1 MMSSLVL
8 YYFPTKI
15 AKSRVCY
22 IVGEGRGGE
31 TMWLDKKGNFLCLLH
46 YYRETL
52 KHEICVCLR
61 KLHEIKI
68 SDKHT
73 LATLQCVVICT

>member
-1 MMSSLVL
+1 M
-8 YYFPTKI
+8 
-15 AKSRVCY
+15 
-22 IVGEGRGGE
+22 GEGRGGE

-46 YYRETL
+46 YYRKTV
-52 KHEICVCLR
+52 KHEICVCLI

-73 LATLQCVVICT
+73 LATLQCVIICTWNYFSMLIMSSSSVILCEHEW